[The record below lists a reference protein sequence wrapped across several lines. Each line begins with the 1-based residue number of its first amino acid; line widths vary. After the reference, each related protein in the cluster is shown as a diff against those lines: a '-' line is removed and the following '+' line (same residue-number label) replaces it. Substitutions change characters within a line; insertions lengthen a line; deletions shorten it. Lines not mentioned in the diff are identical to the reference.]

1 MLKDKLK
8 KIIAIV
14 EQSNVHEVEVSTWWG
29 RKIRVTKNAS
39 DPAMSF
45 PHASVQAV
53 PPSSTVSTS
62 DDQPGAVAA
71 EAVVPEPVKDISRH
85 HNIHAP
91 IVGTFYRAPSPESPP
106 YINTGDK
113 ISVGQVICI
122 IEAMKIMNEIES
134 DVDGTVVD
142 VLVENASPVEFN
154 QPLVVVDPS

>member
-8 KIIAIV
+8 EIIAIV

-29 RKIRVTKNAS
+29 RKIRVTKDASGQVTSFPNAS
-39 DPAMSF
+39 
-45 PHASVQAV
+45 VEAV

-62 DDQPGAVAA
+62 DDQPDAVAAGAVA
-71 EAVVPEPVKDISRH
+71 PEPVKDTSRH
-85 HNIHAP
+85 HEINAP

-106 YINTGDK
+106 YINISDK

-134 DVDGTVVD
+134 DVGGTVVD